1 MCKPSIA
8 VLLHTHMPY
17 VRRNVDWPVGEQWIL
32 EAWAECYLPVWEIIA
47 ELTEGKL
54 PGKLALTFT
63 PVLCEQLQDPHL
75 QERFDGYL
83 DNRIRQA
90 EGERERLRAM
100 GEEARSELASFYR
113 GKLRDLRALYR
124 ERFRHRMLEVLRE
137 GMEAGVL
144 EVLASS
150 ATHAHLPLLSSES
163 CRTAQVAVGLE
174 SYRRAFGRE
183 PRGFW
188 LPECA
193 YTPDLDGLL
202 DRFAPPLSY
211 VVLDFSAAENAPQ
224 GVSTWEPCRLG
235 STSLVALLRDPLAH
249 RLVWAEDGYPS
260 GGNYRDYSKK
270 DHEGHGFQYWRITSY
285 TTPIDEKEVYR
296 PEQAEEAARE
306 DARDF
311 AERMLARARELAGEY
326 GGAGAGPLLL
336 VAYDTELFGHWWYEG
351 PFWLRSVLRSLH
363 PHLALPGKLAGETRP
378 GALPSIT
385 PSCTAWNVDGTF
397 ATWQNPRTADMW
409 EETRRM
415 EGEFLSRA
423 ARAGAGGSPRVLAQ
437 AARELLILEASD
449 WPYMVTRDAAAEY
462 ARLRFR
468 SHCRRLSLL
477 LEAFD
482 GGCEDGGLLRE
493 LEETDNLF
501 PWLHPGYWRA

>member
-1 MCKPSIA
+1 MGDASIA
-8 VLLHTHMPY
+8 ILLHTHMPY

-47 ELTEGKL
+47 EMIEGQL
-54 PGKLALTFT
+54 PGKLAMTLT

-90 EGERERLRAM
+90 EGEMERLRGM
-100 GEEARSELASFYR
+100 GEEARSALASFYR
-113 GKLRDLRALYR
+113 RKLCEIRDLYR

-150 ATHAHLPLLSSES
+150 ATHAHLPLLASES

-174 SYRRAFGRE
+174 SYRRSFGRE

-193 YTPDLDGLL
+193 YTPDLDGILERL
-202 DRFAPPLSY
+202 NPPVAY
-211 VVLDFSAAENAPQ
+211 VVLDFSAAESAPRETA
-224 GVSTWEPCRLG
+224 TWAPCQLG

-249 RLVWAEDGYPS
+249 RLVWAENGYPS
-260 GGNYRDYSKK
+260 GGKYRDYSKK
-270 DHEGHGFQYWRITSY
+270 DHQGHGFQYWRITSC
-285 TTPIDEKEVYR
+285 TTPIGEKEVYQ
-296 PEQAEEAARE
+296 PDQAVAATEE

-311 AERMLARARELAGEY
+311 AERLLARGAALAEAH
-326 GGAGAGPLLL
+326 GGAGGGPLLL
-336 VAYDTELFGHWWYEG
+336 LAYDAELFGHWWYEG

-363 PHLALPGKLAGETRP
+363 PHLSLP
-378 GALPSIT
+378 GALAEEARRKGLSPIT
-385 PSCTAWNVDGTF
+385 PPCTAWNVDGTF

-409 EETRRM
+409 EQVGRM

-423 ARAGAGGSPRVLAQ
+423 MREGTRGGGRALAQ
-437 AARELLILEASD
+437 AGRELLILEASD

-462 ARLRFR
+462 ARMRFLT
-468 SHCRRLSLL
+468 HCRRLSLL
-477 LEAFD
+477 LAMIDE
-482 GGCEDGGLLRE
+482 GREDDELLRE

-501 PWLHPGYWRA
+501 PWLHPGYWRQ